1 MANTLNKTGIT
12 TGNTVE
18 AYHVT
23 QSIDA
28 FTGIVEYDIALSG
41 SFNLTGSMTIDGLS
55 TSSVLNILTFDPS
68 TKALYTTSSIGFLQP
83 LSSSIYNNTT
93 NILINSSSIYN
104 LSSSISSIPTSS
116 GNFANTDL
124 TFTGNRSH
132 NTDGNILEITT
143 DNGLYGEAWFYMQE
157 GGVEEG
163 TWIGYNDSYMK
174 TNSNGN
180 ILEVRG
186 KTVVQTLAAFTVND
200 SSNSSFDFIV
210 KGGTDSNLFF
220 TNTATDKIGIGTNTP
235 NAKLDV
241 NGNTIITGSL
251 NNGQGNLSSGVI
263 SHAEGFQTTA
273 SGLASHAEGYL
284 SIASGSFS
292 HAEGEQTLAMG
303 NNSHA
308 EGQQTIA
315 SGEGSH
321 AEGYLTTASGDY
333 AHSQGGNTQA
343 LGNYSLACGAFSIAY
358 KDYSTALGISFAS
371 GSIQTTLG
379 INNIRSDNDLS
390 STGNIFIIGNG
401 PLIGSPSNAFR
412 VSGSGECFSG
422 TTFTNGGADY
432 AEYFESH
439 DGKSIPLGTV
449 VELTGSYI
457 KVCETAE
464 NAIGVI
470 SNKPSILGNG
480 DEGTGD
486 QWVGMYLKD
495 EWGNYLYESY
505 TFEVP
510 LKVDKDGN
518 PITQKGTRKVL
529 NPNYNPSQNYLP
541 RATRPEWNVVGLLG
555 QIKVLKNQNIPLRW
569 IKMKDINNNIAIYLV
584 K

>member
-41 SFNLTGSMTIDGLS
+41 SFNLTGSMTIDGLN

-83 LSSSIYNNTT
+83 LSSSIYDNTTNILINSSSIYNNTT

-124 TFTGNRSH
+124 IFTGNRSH

-143 DNGLYGEAWFYMQE
+143 DNGLYEEAWFYMQE

-186 KTVVQTLAAFTVND
+186 KTVVQTLTAFTVND

-251 NNGQGNLSSGVI
+251 TLSNSLNTEGAKVRKYRTITLTDADYSTTPSDKINSDDDIILVINN
-263 SHAEGFQTTA
+263 TTGA
-273 SGLASHAEGYL
+273 PMVGEANFGIGSFLASPSGRCVEIVCIKSGSYGILLSDPDMVGLRLYL
-284 SIASGSFS
+284 NDQSQANGFREVCEDVGQSITLMSYGLDASGS
-292 HAEGEQTLAMG
+292 AW
-303 NNSHA
+303 
-308 EGQQTIA
+308 
-315 SGEGSH
+315 
-321 AEGYLTTASGDY
+321 
-333 AHSQGGNTQA
+333 
-343 LGNYSLACGAFSIAY
+343 
-358 KDYSTALGISFAS
+358 
-371 GSIQTTLG
+371 
-379 INNIRSDNDLS
+379 
-390 STGNIFIIGNG
+390 GNG
-401 PLIGSPSNAFR
+401 
-412 VSGSGECFSG
+412 
-422 TTFTNGGADY
+422 Y
-432 AEYFESH
+432 
-439 DGKSIPLGTV
+439 
-449 VELTGSYI
+449 
-457 KVCETAE
+457 
-464 NAIGVI
+464 
-470 SNKPSILGNG
+470 
-480 DEGTGD
+480 
-486 QWVGMYLKD
+486 
-495 EWGNYLYESY
+495 
-505 TFEVP
+505 
-510 LKVDKDGN
+510 
-518 PITQKGTRKVL
+518 
-529 NPNYNPSQNYLP
+529 
-541 RATRPEWNVVGLLG
+541 
-555 QIKVLKNQNIPLRW
+555 
-569 IKMKDINNNIAIYLV
+569 
-584 K
+584 